1 MKIVPLLAFVAVSA
15 LSAQSDDS
23 RSNAVDTYCSGCHTG
38 RTRSASGVLLE
49 RFDLA
54 EVATKPDL
62 WARAYRQL
70 QAGAM
75 PPFGAPRPDSAT
87 LRQLLTSIERA
98 QGVDAKPARRAD
110 CRKIAE
116 VLAAMLWNGAPDS
129 ALRRDAANDRL
140 TDRVV
145 LERHVRRMLADD
157 RSRAFIQRFFWPWL
171 QLDALEK
178 AEPDAKYFPG
188 YQPSLRDSM
197 AKETELFLVSQL
209 HEDRDPVAL
218 WTSPYTFVNEQLAR
232 HYGVSGVTGTQ
243 FRRVSSPA
251 ERAGL
256 LGHGSVLMATSRHQH
271 GVDAAYTTPATRAKW
286 VRLHF
291 LGAPLP
297 NGFPGAEPVKPE
309 WPITPQTRTLPA
321 QPCVNCHR
329 DFFPLG
335 YALEHFD
342 PIGRWRERDELGP
355 VDASGVFID
364 GTPMDGVVQMRE
376 ALVRHADAFRTTI
389 TEALLGYASTGSS
402 KLASGTPETLIRARR
417 ILRDASTDRWSA
429 LIAAVAQASAEE

>member
-1 MKIVPLLAFVAVSA
+1 
-15 LSAQSDDS
+15 
-23 RSNAVDTYCSGCHTG
+23 
-38 RTRSASGVLLE
+38 
-49 RFDLA
+49 
-54 EVATKPDL
+54 
-62 WARAYRQL
+62 
-70 QAGAM
+70 
-75 PPFGAPRPDSAT
+75 
-87 LRQLLTSIERA
+87 
-98 QGVDAKPARRAD
+98 
-110 CRKIAE
+110 
-116 VLAAMLWNGAPDS
+116 
-129 ALRRDAANDRL
+129 
-140 TDRVV
+140 DRVV

-286 VRLHF
+286 VRL
-291 LGAPLP
+291 
-297 NGFPGAEPVKPE
+297 
-309 WPITPQTRTLPA
+309 
-321 QPCVNCHR
+321 
-329 DFFPLG
+329 
-335 YALEHFD
+335 
-342 PIGRWRERDELGP
+342 
-355 VDASGVFID
+355 
-364 GTPMDGVVQMRE
+364 
-376 ALVRHADAFRTTI
+376 
-389 TEALLGYASTGSS
+389 
-402 KLASGTPETLIRARR
+402 
-417 ILRDASTDRWSA
+417 
-429 LIAAVAQASAEE
+429 